1 MNGCCMLENDLNKVF
16 RACGFNYVDKNLY
29 DDLEKIIAWQNVLR
43 EVDVRGVEPMYNTLG
58 NDAKSITNVDN
69 VVKENGDIF
78 ANAPEMEDNFF
89 LVPKI
94 IDKK

>member
-1 MNGCCMLENDLNKVF
+1 MLDEDLNKVF
-16 RACGFNYVDKNLY
+16 RACGFNYVDKNLC

-43 EVDVRGVEPMYNTLG
+43 EVDVQDVEPMYNTLG
-58 NDAKSITNVDN
+58 DGAKAIANTDD

-89 LVPKI
+89 LVPKV